1 MAAPNGPSQEAVIRS
16 AMRSVS
22 AESVAYVETHGTGT
36 ALGDPMEVGALRR
49 VLAGAS
55 RDEMLVLLG
64 ALKSHIGHTEG
75 AAGVMGV
82 LKAAMGLQRMQVPPN
97 LHLSELN
104 PKLELEG
111 FSASMPMQMQELA
124 MQSAHACAA
133 GVSSFGM
140 SGTNAHAVLEATE
153 HRLTSHEA
161 LNGFRNKV
169 LTAINSLLLMMMAP
183 L

>member
-1 MAAPNGPSQEAVIRS
+1 MACCFSASFSGARVPCAGGAPWRADPHDS
-16 AMRSVS
+16 ACWRKPV
-22 AESVAYVETHGTGT
+22 TH
-36 ALGDPMEVGALRR
+36 VGVVPLH
-49 VLAGAS
+49 VGVGLVWSLAGEA
-55 RDEMLVLLG
+55 LVLG

-75 AAGVMGV
+75 AAGVIGV
-82 LKAAMGLQRMQVPPN
+82 LKAATGLQRMQVPPN

-153 HRLTSHEA
+153 HHLTSHEA
-161 LNGFRNKV
+161 LNGFCNKV
-169 LTAINSLLLMMMAP
+169 LTAFHSSIRCC
-183 L
+183 